1 LYLEAWDHKPPLL
14 VWIYSIGGVFGW
26 DIGYTLIKLFS
37 ILSGAT
43 SIVLL
48 FKIFERENVS
58 RRIQKILLIIY
69 AILLGSPVLE
79 GNIANSE
86 VFFITINLA
95 ILYVALYLKRPL
107 LVGFLLYLS
116 FLIKP
121 QSFAEGLSIIGAF
134 LIFELCHREFK
145 SNYKYYIK
153 LTVAFLIPCLL
164 YFIYLF
170 SQGSLLAFL
179 DAAFITNFLYIGGE
193 GSFLSPWNFGKITIT
208 LILLSFA
215 VYAQKKEK
223 LNKVE
228 FILAVELL
236 ASLFLV
242 TLSGRLYP
250 HYWIQILPVL
260 VLSLGLVFNSK
271 NLSTLTKT
279 SVTILFLVMSLL
291 SFTRGISLPSV
302 STLSVVP
309 YVRYYYDFSRY
320 ILLNDTNTL
329 SYFWKNHTSN
339 VSRKEFT
346 QYFNENYP
354 GIDYYYYGEETW
366 IFTQLDANFTNK
378 YFVWYHLTFTDEKLA
393 EALELRDKAD
403 ILIIDDNSPGKLEG
417 FLSDVEEEFIQIDK
431 YNNYMIYAKR
441 DE

>member
-1 LYLEAWDHKPPLL
+1 M
-14 VWIYSIGGVFGW
+14 
-26 DIGYTLIKLFS
+26 
-37 ILSGAT
+37 
-43 SIVLL
+43 
-48 FKIFERENVS
+48 
-58 RRIQKILLIIY
+58 
-69 AILLGSPVLE
+69 GSPILE

-95 ILYVALYLKRPL
+95 ILYVALYLKKPL
-107 LVGFLLYLS
+107 IIGFLLSLS

-121 QSFAEGLSIIGAF
+121 QSFAEGLTIIGAL
-134 LIFELCHREFK
+134 LIFELYHREFP
-145 SNYKYYIK
+145 SNYKYYFK
-153 LTVAFLIPCLL
+153 LTVAFLVPCLL

-215 VYAQKKEK
+215 IYAQKKEK
-223 LNKVE
+223 INKVE

-260 VLSLGLVFNSK
+260 ALSLGLVFNSK

-279 SVTILFLVMSLL
+279 SVTILFVAMSLL
-291 SFTRGISLPSV
+291 SFNRGISLPSV

-378 YFVWYHLTFTDEKLA
+378 YFVWYHLTFTDKKLA
-393 EALELRDKAD
+393 EAIELRDKAD

-417 FLSDVEEEFIQIDK
+417 FLFDVEEEFIQIDK